1 MNLRFN
7 RCGEKGN
14 KEVNK
19 WWAENNEKRIKEI
32 EVVKL
37 REDRTENRVKVY
49 GGQSEVEGN

>member
-19 WWAENNEKRIKEI
+19 WWAENNERRIKEI
-32 EVVKL
+32 EGVKL
-37 REDRTENRVKVY
+37 REDRTGNRVKVY
-49 GGQSEVEGN
+49 GGQSRLEGN